1 MKQWFLIL
9 FLGLLVGYLQA
20 ADLSVEQV
28 EQQIQLSHM
37 LGEINQ
43 KEQNFRIQKVRTL
56 GVDGYYE
63 WLKNDIRSQDKTVA
77 NDSK

>member
-1 MKQWFLIL
+1 M
-9 FLGLLVGYLQA
+9 LLLTGICTWSVGA
-20 ADLSVEQV
+20 ADLTAEQV

-43 KEQNFRIQKVRTL
+43 EEQNYRIQKVRVL

-63 WLKNDIRSQDKTVA
+63 WLQNNEHTSSRAASNNNQY
-77 NDSK
+77 